1 VRLISDAALIL
12 PVHRWS
18 LGENN
23 MWQKMTNFELG
34 VRVPLIMRAPWLPKS
49 VGAVTHA
56 LVEAVDLFPTFT
68 VMAGLQE
75 AAPLPPDQLL
85 QGSSLANVLA
95 DPNDRSHWKQYAF
108 SQFAKA
114 MQHSSEL
121 NQSVPWNVCVTCN
134 RTTIHFMG
142 FSVRGDNY
150 RYTEWFGWDQIN
162 EVPLWNITEGVELYN
177 HTRDYGQDFDLST
190 PTQNLA
196 HMPNLR
202 LLQARF
208 RAALLKQFQGDHEPP
223 QRGAE

>member
-1 VRLISDAALIL
+1 MCAL
-12 PVHRWS
+12 
-18 LGENN
+18 
-23 MWQKMTNFELG
+23 
-34 VRVPLIMRAPWLPKS
+34 RA
-49 VGAVTHA
+49 
-56 LVEAVDLFPTFT
+56 
-68 VMAGLQE
+68 
-75 AAPLPPDQLL
+75 
-85 QGSSLANVLA
+85 
-95 DPNDRSHWKQYAF
+95 
-108 SQFAKA
+108 
-114 MQHSSEL
+114 
-121 NQSVPWNVCVTCN
+121 
-134 RTTIHFMG
+134 TIDFMG

-208 RAALLKQFQGDHEPP
+208 RAALLKQFQRDHEPP